1 MGTEFDT
8 LRATEHYY
16 KKPKHIKQQTNRIM
30 ILRYLKGA
38 VLALALASTA
48 VAFAA
53 EPAGYYSTCENKSGA
68 ALLSALCKKVGPHTN
83 VGYNGLLS
91 LYKTS
96 DVYPDGTIWDM
107 YSTKHW
113 KPGTTCGNYKKVGDC
128 YNREHSFPKSWFND
142 AQPMYSEAFHIYP
155 TDGKV
160 NGQRSNFPYGECA
173 KGTTLPSNGN
183 VKALGRLGDCT
194 FPGYSGTVFEPDDQ
208 YKGDFARS
216 YFYMAAAYND
226 QIAGWNSKMLA
237 GNSYPVFSSWAIN
250 LLLKWHREDPVSQ
263 KELDRQEVVYGAQH
277 NRNPFIDHP
286 ELAEYIWGNK
296 KGQNWSTS
304 ISADPAFL
312 LPTDGSTVDF
322 GVTAVGLARTKAVTV
337 KAEGLK
343 EAISVSVSGTGFAAG
358 TTSIAAD
365 ASMTTDGTTL
375 TLTYT
380 APAAGAATG
389 TLTLTSGTAKTTVK
403 LTANAMTGLPV
414 GAATDISDE
423 SFVAHWTYV
432 GDEAADGTYTLHLLD
447 AEGKAVASYP
457 RTVKAK
463 DEQYICGDLTPETA
477 YTYYVASKSL
487 TSDKINVTT
496 AAPIPSIEFM
506 HDGELSLVAEPG
518 TPSEAEELIVEVENI
533 NSDIT
538 IEVKA
543 PFELSTNKADWAQKI
558 VIKPEEDRIYIRVN
572 SAKAGTFASSIIAT
586 AKTDKGE
593 TYTTDEAEVSAKV
606 TEAIDFFEDFE
617 AATTKSG
624 YDDATVQGT
633 MCVWNL
639 HDAGVFAESKKAYK
653 GSNYMRLGKS
663 ASSSFATAED
673 IAGGVGEITFYAKAW
688 DGAEACTFKVDC
700 STDGG
705 NNWKTAA
712 TITLPKG
719 EGYKKYTVTANVS
732 GDVRVRF
739 AQTAGNR
746 AQFDNIAISHYRGG
760 IEGVESDYHAW
771 TAYSLNGQLIVSL
784 IEQAKVQI
792 YGIDG
797 ITYFNGT
804 LNAGDNALDL
814 AKGLYIVVVDDFSRR
829 VLVK

>member
-1 MGTEFDT
+1 
-8 LRATEHYY
+8 
-16 KKPKHIKQQTNRIM
+16 M

-83 VGYNGLLS
+83 VGYDGLLK

-96 DVYPDGTIWDM
+96 DAYPDGTIWDM

-113 KPGTTCGNYKKVGDC
+113 KFGTTCGNYSKVGDC
-128 YNREHSFPKSWFND
+128 YNREHSFPKSWFNK

-173 KGTTLPSNGN
+173 KGTTLPSNGS

-226 QIAGWNSKMLA
+226 KIAGWNSKMLA
-237 GNSYPVFSSWAIN
+237 GNSYPAFSSWAIN

-296 KGQNWSTS
+296 KGQNWSTN

-312 LPTDGSTVDF
+312 LPMDGSTVDF
-322 GVTAVGLARTKAVTV
+322 GATAVGLARTKAVTV

-343 EAISVSVSGTGFAAG
+343 EAINVSVSGTGFTAG

-365 ASMTTDGTTL
+365 ASMTTDGAIL
-375 TLTYT
+375 TLNYT
-380 APAAGAATG
+380 APAAGVAVG

-423 SFVAHWTYV
+423 SFTAHWTYV
-432 GDEAADGTYTLHLLD
+432 GDEAADGTYTLYLLD

-518 TPSEAEELIVEVENI
+518 IPSEAEELIVEVENI

-543 PFELSTNKADWAQKI
+543 PFELSSDKAEWSQKI

-586 AKTDKGE
+586 ATTDKGE

-617 AATTKSG
+617 AAKTKSG

-639 HDAGVFAESKKAYK
+639 HDAGVFDESKKAYA

-663 ASSSFATAED
+663 ASSSFETAED

-688 DGAEACTFKVDC
+688 DGDAACEFKVEC
-700 STDGG
+700 SGDGG

-719 EGYKKYTVTANVS
+719 EGYKQYTVTANVS

-771 TAYSLNGQLIVSL
+771 TAYSLNGQLVVSL
-784 IEQAKVQI
+784 SEQAEVQV

-804 LNAGDNALDL
+804 LNDGDNALDL

>member
-1 MGTEFDT
+1 
-8 LRATEHYY
+8 
-16 KKPKHIKQQTNRIM
+16 M

-68 ALLSALCKKVGPHTN
+68 ALLSALCKKVRDHT
-83 VGYNGLLS
+83 VVSYNGLWS

-96 DVYPDGTIWDM
+96 DVYSDGTIWDM

-113 KPGTTCGNYKKVGDC
+113 KPNTTCGNYTKVGDC

-142 AQPMYSEAFHIYP
+142 AKPMYSDAFHLYP

-160 NGQRSNFPYGECA
+160 NNQRSNYPYGECA
-173 KGTTLPSNGN
+173 NGTTLPSSGS
-183 VKALGRLGDCT
+183 VKALGRLGSCT

-226 QIAGWNSKMLA
+226 KIAGWNSKMLA
-237 GNSYPVFSSWAIN
+237 GNNYPAFSLWAIN

-296 KGQNWSTS
+296 KGQNWSTN

-312 LPTDGSTVDF
+312 LPTDGSTIDF
-322 GVTAVGLARTKAVTV
+322 GVTAVGLTRTKAVTV

-343 EAISVSVSGTGFAAG
+343 EAISVSVSGAGFAAG

-365 ASMTTDGTTL
+365 ASMTTDGAIL
-375 TLTYT
+375 TLNYT
-380 APAAGAATG
+380 APAAGVAVG

-423 SFVAHWTYV
+423 SFIAHWTYV
-432 GDEAADGTYTLHLLD
+432 GDEAADGTYTIYVLD
-447 AEGKAVASYP
+447 AEGNAVASYP

-463 DEQYICGDLTPETA
+463 DEQYICSDLSPETA
-477 YTYYVASKSL
+477 YTYYVKSKTL
-487 TSDKINVTT
+487 TSGKINVTT
-496 AAPIPSIEFM
+496 AAPIPSIDFM

-518 TPSEAEELIVEVENI
+518 IPSEAEELLVGVENI
-533 NSDIT
+533 TSDIT

-543 PFELSTNKADWAQKI
+543 PFELSSDKAEWSQKI

-572 SAKAGTFASSIIAT
+572 STKAGAFASSIIAT
-586 AKTDKGE
+586 ATTAKGE

-606 TEAIDFFEDFE
+606 TEAIDFVEDFE
-617 AATTKSG
+617 AEASG
-624 YDDATVQGT
+624 SYNKNTVKGT

-639 HDAGVFAESKKAYK
+639 HDAGVFAESKKAYE

-663 ASSSFATAED
+663 ASSSFETAED

-688 DGAEACTFKVDC
+688 DGDAACEFKVEC
-700 STDGG
+700 SGDGG
-705 NNWKTAA
+705 NNWKTVA

-719 EGYKKYTVTANVS
+719 EAYKKYTVTANVS

-739 AQTAGNR
+739 VQTAGAR
-746 AQFDNIAISHYRGG
+746 AHFDNIAISHYRGG
-760 IEGVESDYHAW
+760 IVGVESDYHAW
-771 TAYSLNGQLIVSL
+771 TAYSLNGQLVVSL
-784 IEQAKVQI
+784 SEQAEVQV

>member
-1 MGTEFDT
+1 
-8 LRATEHYY
+8 
-16 KKPKHIKQQTNRIM
+16 M

-48 VAFAA
+48 FARAA
-53 EPAGYYSTCENKSGA
+53 EPSGYYSTCENKSGA
-68 ALLSALCKKVGPHTN
+68 ALLSALCKKVGPHKD
-83 VGYNGLLS
+83 VGYNGLLT

-113 KPGTTCGNYKKVGDC
+113 KPGTTCGNYSKVGDC

-142 AQPMYSEAFHIYP
+142 AKPMYSEAFHIYP

-173 KGTTLPSNGN
+173 NGTTLSSSGS

-226 QIAGWNSKMLA
+226 KIAGWNSKMLA

-250 LLLKWHREDPVSQ
+250 LLLKWHRQDPVSQ
-263 KELDRQEVVYGAQH
+263 KELDRQEVVYGAQG

-286 ELAEYIWGNK
+286 ELAEYLWGNK

-312 LPTDGSTVDF
+312 LPVDGSTVDF
-322 GVTAVGLARTKAVTV
+322 GVTAVGLARTKTVTV

-343 EAISVSVSGTGFAAG
+343 EAISVSVSGTGFAAAA
-358 TTSIAAD
+358 TSIAAD
-365 ASMTTDGTTL
+365 AAMTTDGTSL

-380 APAAGAATG
+380 APAAGTASG
-389 TLTLTSGTAKTTVK
+389 TLVLTSGSAKTSVK

-423 SFVAHWTYV
+423 SFTAHWTYV
-432 GDEAADGTYTLHLLD
+432 GDEAADGTYTLYLLD

-457 RTVKAK
+457 RTVKATA
-463 DEQYICGDLTPETA
+463 EQYVCGDLSPETA
-477 YTYYVASKSL
+477 YTYYL
-487 TSDKINVTT
+487 TSKTLTSNKINVTT
-496 AAPIPSIEFM
+496 AAPIPSIEFL

-518 TPSEAEELIVEVENI
+518 TPSEAEELLVAIENI

-543 PFELSTNKADWAQKI
+543 PFELSTDKAEWSQKI

-572 SAKAGTFASSIIAT
+572 SATAGTFTSSIIAT

-593 TYTTDEAEVSAKV
+593 TYTTDEASVSAKV
-606 TEAIDFFEDFE
+606 AEAIDFFEDFE
-617 AATTKSG
+617 AAVNGNYSA
-624 YDDATVQGT
+624 ATVQGT

-639 HDAGVFAESKKAYK
+639 NNAGVFDESKKAYA
-653 GSNYMRLGKS
+653 GSNYMRLGKTS
-663 ASSSFATAED
+663 SSSFETAED

-688 DGAEACTFKVDC
+688 DGDAACDFKVEC
-700 STDGG
+700 SNDGG
-705 NNWKTAA
+705 NNWKTVA

-719 EGYKKYTVTANVS
+719 EAYKKYTVTANVS

-739 AQTAGNR
+739 AQTAGGR
-746 AQFDNIAISHYRGG
+746 AHFDNIAMSHYRGG

-771 TAYSLNGQLIVSL
+771 TAYSLNGRLIVSL
-784 IEQAKVQI
+784 TEQADVQV
-792 YGIDG
+792 YGVDG

-804 LNAGDNALDL
+804 LNVGDNALDL

>member
-1 MGTEFDT
+1 
-8 LRATEHYY
+8 
-16 KKPKHIKQQTNRIM
+16 M

-96 DVYPDGTIWDM
+96 DVYSDGTIWDM

-113 KPGTTCGNYKKVGDC
+113 KPGITCGNYKKVGDC

-173 KGTTLPSNGN
+173 NGTTLPSNGS
-183 VKALGRLGDCT
+183 VKALGRLGSCT

-226 QIAGWNSKMLA
+226 KIAGWNSKMLA
-237 GNSYPVFSSWAIN
+237 GNSYPAFSSWAIN

-296 KGQNWSTS
+296 KGQNWSTN

-343 EAISVSVSGTGFAAG
+343 EAISVSVSGAGFAAG

-365 ASMTTDGTTL
+365 ASMTTDGAIL
-375 TLTYT
+375 TLNYT
-380 APAAGAATG
+380 APAAGVAVG

-423 SFVAHWTYV
+423 SFTAHWTYV
-432 GDEAADGTYTLHLLD
+432 GDEAADGTYTIYVLD
-447 AEGKAVASYP
+447 AEGNAVASYP

-463 DEQYICGDLTPETA
+463 DEQYICSDLSPETA
-477 YTYYVASKSL
+477 YTYYVKSKTL
-487 TSDKINVTT
+487 TSGKINVTT
-496 AAPIPSIEFM
+496 AAPIPSIDFM

-518 TPSEAEELIVEVENI
+518 IPSEAEELLVGVENI
-533 NSDIT
+533 TSDIT

-543 PFELSTNKADWAQKI
+543 PFELSSDKAEWSQKI

-586 AKTDKGE
+586 ATTAKGE

-606 TEAIDFFEDFE
+606 SEAIDFVEDFE
-617 AATTKSG
+617 AEASG
-624 YDDATVQGT
+624 SYSKNTVKGT

-639 HDAGVFAESKKAYK
+639 HDAGVFAESKKAYE

-663 ASSSFATAED
+663 ASSSFETAED

-688 DGAEACTFKVDC
+688 DGDAACEFKVEC
-700 STDGG
+700 SGDGG
-705 NNWKTAA
+705 NNWKTVA
-712 TITLPKG
+712 TVTLPKG
-719 EGYKKYTVTANVS
+719 EAYKKYTVTANVS

-739 AQTAGNR
+739 VQTAGAR
-746 AQFDNIAISHYRGG
+746 AHFDNIAISHYRGG
-760 IEGVESDYHAW
+760 IAGVESDYHAW
-771 TAYSLNGQLIVSL
+771 TAYSLNGQLVVSL
-784 IEQAKVQI
+784 SEQAEVQV

>member
-1 MGTEFDT
+1 
-8 LRATEHYY
+8 
-16 KKPKHIKQQTNRIM
+16 M

-113 KPGTTCGNYKKVGDC
+113 KPGVTCGNYKKVGDC

-160 NGQRSNFPYGECA
+160 NGQRSNNPYGECA
-173 KGTTLPSNGN
+173 NGTTLPSNGS
-183 VKALGRLGDCT
+183 VKALGRLGNCT

-226 QIAGWNSKMLA
+226 KIAGWKSPMLS
-237 GNSYPVFSSWAIN
+237 GNSYPAFSSWAIN

-296 KGQNWSTS
+296 KGQNWSAN

-312 LPTDGSTVDF
+312 LPSDGSTVDF
-322 GVTAVGLARTKAVTV
+322 GATAVGMARIKTVTV

-343 EAISVSVSGTGFAAG
+343 SAINVSVSGTGFAAA

-365 ASMTTDGTTL
+365 AAMTTDGTTL

-380 APAAGAATG
+380 APVAGAATG

-423 SFVAHWTYV
+423 SFTAHWTYV
-432 GDEAADGTYTLHLLD
+432 GDEAADGTYTIYVLD
-447 AEGKAVASYP
+447 AEGNAVASYP

-496 AAPIPSIEFM
+496 AAPIPSIDFM

-518 TPSEAEELIVEVENI
+518 TPSEAEELLVEVENI
-533 NSDIT
+533 TSDIT

-543 PFELSTNKADWAQKI
+543 PFELSTDKAEWSQKI
-558 VIKPEEDRIYIRVN
+558 VIKPEEDRVYIRVN
-572 SAKAGTFASSIIAT
+572 SAKVGTFASSIVAT

-617 AATTKSG
+617 AAKTKSG

-639 HDAGVFAESKKAYK
+639 HDAGVFDESKKAYA

-663 ASSSFATAED
+663 ASSSFETAED

-688 DGAEACTFKVDC
+688 DGDAACEFKVEC
-700 STDGG
+700 SGDGA
-705 NNWKTAA
+705 NNWKTVAN
-712 TITLPKG
+712 ITLPKG
-719 EGYKKYTVTANVS
+719 EAYKKYTVTANVS

-739 AQTAGNR
+739 VQTAGAR
-746 AQFDNIAISHYRGG
+746 AHFDNIAISHYRGG
-760 IEGVESDYHAW
+760 IAGVESDYHAW
-771 TAYSLNGQLIVSL
+771 TAYSLNGQLVVSL
-784 IEQAKVQI
+784 SEQAEVQV

>member
-1 MGTEFDT
+1 
-8 LRATEHYY
+8 
-16 KKPKHIKQQTNRIM
+16 M

-38 VLALALASTA
+38 VLTLALVSTA
-48 VAFAA
+48 AAFAA

-83 VGYNGLLS
+83 VGYNGLLK

-96 DVYPDGTIWDM
+96 DAYPDGTIWDM

-113 KPGTTCGNYKKVGDC
+113 KFGTTCGNYSKVGDC

-160 NGQRSNFPYGECA
+160 NGQRSNFPYGECSG
-173 KGTTLPSNGN
+173 GTTLASNGS
-183 VKALGRLGDCT
+183 VKALGRLGACT

-263 KELDRQEVVYGAQH
+263 KELDRQEVVYGAQN

-296 KGQNWSTS
+296 KGQNWSTN

-312 LPTDGSTVDF
+312 LPMDGSTVDF
-322 GVTAVGLARTKAVTV
+322 GATAVGMARTKTVTV

-343 EAISVSVSGTGFAAG
+343 SAINVSVSGTGFAAA

-365 ASMTTDGTTL
+365 AAMTTDGTTL

-380 APAAGAATG
+380 APVAGAATG

-432 GDEAADGTYTLHLLD
+432 GDEAADGTYTLYLLD

-477 YTYYVASKSL
+477 YTYYVASKTL
-487 TSDKINVTT
+487 TSNKINVTT

-572 SAKAGTFASSIIAT
+572 SSKAGTFASSIVAT

-617 AATTKSG
+617 AAANGNYSA
-624 YDDATVQGT
+624 ATVQGT

-639 HDAGVFAESKKAYK
+639 KNAGVFEEAKRAYAGSK
-653 GSNYMRLGKS
+653 YMRFGKDS
-663 ASSSFATAED
+663 SSSFETGED

-688 DGAEACTFKVDC
+688 DGDAACEFKVEC

-732 GDVRVRF
+732 GEVRVRF
-739 AQTAGNR
+739 AQTAGSR
-746 AQFDNIAISHYRGG
+746 AHFDNIAMTHYRGG

-784 IEQAKVQI
+784 TEQADVQV

-804 LNAGDNALDL
+804 LNAGDNTLDL

>member
-1 MGTEFDT
+1 
-8 LRATEHYY
+8 
-16 KKPKHIKQQTNRIM
+16 M

-68 ALLSALCKKVGPHTN
+68 ALLSALCKKVGDHT
-83 VGYNGLLS
+83 VVSYNGLLT

-113 KPGTTCGNYKKVGDC
+113 KPGVTCGNYSKVGDC

-142 AQPMYSEAFHIYP
+142 AKPMYSDAFHLYP

-160 NGQRSNFPYGECA
+160 NGQRSNNPYGECA
-173 KGTTLPSNGN
+173 NGTTLPSNGS
-183 VKALGRLGDCT
+183 VKALGRLGNCT

-226 QIAGWNSKMLA
+226 KIAGWNSKMLA
-237 GNSYPVFSSWAIN
+237 GNSYPAFSSWAIN

-296 KGQNWSTS
+296 KGQNWSAN

-312 LPTDGSTVDF
+312 LPSDGSTIDF

-343 EAISVSVSGTGFAAG
+343 EDISVSVSGAGFTAG

-365 ASMTTDGTTL
+365 ASMTTDGAIL
-375 TLTYT
+375 TLNYT
-380 APAAGAATG
+380 APAAGVAVG

-423 SFVAHWTYV
+423 SFTAHWTYV
-432 GDEAADGTYTLHLLD
+432 GDEAADGTYTIYVLD
-447 AEGKAVASYP
+447 AEGNAVTSYP

-463 DEQYICGDLTPETA
+463 DEQYICGDLSPETA
-477 YTYYVASKSL
+477 YTYYVKSKTL
-487 TSDKINVTT
+487 TSGKINVTT
-496 AAPIPSIEFM
+496 APPIPSIDFM
-506 HDGELSLVAEPG
+506 YDGELSLVAEPG
-518 TPSEAEELIVEVENI
+518 IPSEAEELLVGVENI
-533 NSDIT
+533 TSDIT

-543 PFELSTNKADWAQKI
+543 PFELSSDKAEWSQKI

-586 AKTDKGE
+586 ATTAKGE

-617 AATTKSG
+617 AEASG
-624 YDDATVQGT
+624 SYSKNTVKGT

-639 HDAGVFAESKKAYK
+639 HDAGVFAESKKAYE

-663 ASSSFATAED
+663 ASSSFETAED

-688 DGAEACTFKVDC
+688 DGDAACEFKVEC
-700 STDGG
+700 SGDGG
-705 NNWKTAA
+705 NNWKTV
-712 TITLPKG
+712 TTVTLPKG
-719 EGYKKYTVTANVS
+719 EAYKKYTVTANVS

-739 AQTAGNR
+739 VQTAGAR
-746 AQFDNIAISHYRGG
+746 AHFDNIAISHYRGG
-760 IEGVESDYHAW
+760 IAGVESDYHAW
-771 TAYSLNGQLIVSL
+771 TAYSLNGQLVVSL
-784 IEQAKVQI
+784 SEQAEVQV

-804 LNAGDNALDL
+804 LNDGDNALDL

>member
-1 MGTEFDT
+1 
-8 LRATEHYY
+8 
-16 KKPKHIKQQTNRIM
+16 M

-96 DVYPDGTIWDM
+96 DVYSDGTIWDM

-113 KPGTTCGNYKKVGDC
+113 KPGITCGNYKKVGDC

-173 KGTTLPSNGN
+173 NGTTLPSNGS
-183 VKALGRLGDCT
+183 VKALGRLGSCT

-226 QIAGWNSKMLA
+226 KIAGWNSKMLA
-237 GNSYPVFSSWAIN
+237 GNSYPAFSSWAIN

-296 KGQNWSTS
+296 KGQNWSAN

-343 EAISVSVSGTGFAAG
+343 EAISVSVSGAGFAAG

-365 ASMTTDGTTL
+365 ASMTTDGAIL
-375 TLTYT
+375 TLNYT
-380 APAAGAATG
+380 APAAGVAVG

-423 SFVAHWTYV
+423 SFTAHWTYV
-432 GDEAADGTYTLHLLD
+432 GDEAADGTYTIYVLD
-447 AEGKAVASYP
+447 AEGNAVASYP

-463 DEQYICGDLTPETA
+463 DEQYICGDLSPETA
-477 YTYYVASKSL
+477 YTYYVKSKTL
-487 TSDKINVTT
+487 TSGKINVTT
-496 AAPIPSIEFM
+496 AAPIPSIDFM

-518 TPSEAEELIVEVENI
+518 IPSEAEELLVGVENI
-533 NSDIT
+533 TSDIT

-543 PFELSTNKADWAQKI
+543 PFELSSDKAEWLQKI

-586 AKTDKGE
+586 ATTAKGE

-606 TEAIDFFEDFE
+606 TEAIDFVEDFE
-617 AATTKSG
+617 AEASG
-624 YDDATVQGT
+624 SYSKNTVKGT

-639 HDAGVFAESKKAYK
+639 HDAGVFAESKKAYE

-663 ASSSFATAED
+663 ASSSFETAED

-688 DGAEACTFKVDC
+688 DGDAACEFKVEC
-700 STDGG
+700 SGDGG
-705 NNWKTAA
+705 NNWKTVA
-712 TITLPKG
+712 TVTLPKG
-719 EGYKKYTVTANVS
+719 EAYKKYTVTANVS

-739 AQTAGNR
+739 VQTAGAR
-746 AQFDNIAISHYRGG
+746 AHFDNIAISHYRGG
-760 IEGVESDYHAW
+760 IAGVESDYHAW
-771 TAYSLNGQLIVSL
+771 TAYSLNGQLVVSL
-784 IEQAKVQI
+784 SEQAEVQV

-804 LNAGDNALDL
+804 LNDGDNALDL

>member
-1 MGTEFDT
+1 
-8 LRATEHYY
+8 
-16 KKPKHIKQQTNRIM
+16 M

-68 ALLSALCKKVGPHTN
+68 ALLSALCKKVGDHT
-83 VGYNGLLS
+83 VVSYNGLLT

-113 KPGTTCGNYKKVGDC
+113 KPGVTCGNYSKVGDC

-142 AQPMYSEAFHIYP
+142 AKPMYSDAFHLYP

-160 NGQRSNFPYGECA
+160 NGQRSNNPYGECA
-173 KGTTLPSNGN
+173 NGTTLPSNGS
-183 VKALGRLGDCT
+183 VKALGRLGNCT

-226 QIAGWNSKMLA
+226 KIAGWNSKMLA
-237 GNSYPVFSSWAIN
+237 GNSYPAFSSWAIN

-296 KGQNWSTS
+296 KGQNWSAN

-312 LPTDGSTVDF
+312 LPSDGSTIDF
-322 GVTAVGLARTKAVTV
+322 GVTAVGLACTKAVTV

-343 EAISVSVSGTGFAAG
+343 EDISVSVSGAGFTAG

-365 ASMTTDGTTL
+365 ASMTTDGAIL
-375 TLTYT
+375 TLNYT
-380 APAAGAATG
+380 APAAGVAVG

-423 SFVAHWTYV
+423 SFTAHWTYV
-432 GDEAADGTYTLHLLD
+432 GDEAADGTYTIYVLD
-447 AEGKAVASYP
+447 AEGNAVTSYP

-463 DEQYICGDLTPETA
+463 DEQYICGDLSPETA
-477 YTYYVASKSL
+477 YTYYVKSKTL
-487 TSDKINVTT
+487 TSGKINVTT
-496 AAPIPSIEFM
+496 APPIPSIDFM
-506 HDGELSLVAEPG
+506 YDGELSLVAEPG
-518 TPSEAEELIVEVENI
+518 IPSEAEELLVGVENI
-533 NSDIT
+533 TSDIT

-543 PFELSTNKADWAQKI
+543 PFELSSDKAEWSQKI

-586 AKTDKGE
+586 ATTAKGE

-617 AATTKSG
+617 AEASG
-624 YDDATVQGT
+624 SYSKNTVKGT

-639 HDAGVFAESKKAYK
+639 HDAGVFAESKKAYE

-663 ASSSFATAED
+663 ASSSFETAED

-688 DGAEACTFKVDC
+688 DGDAACEFKVEC
-700 STDGG
+700 SGDGG
-705 NNWKTAA
+705 NNWKTVA
-712 TITLPKG
+712 TVTLPKG
-719 EGYKKYTVTANVS
+719 EAYKKYTVTANVS

-739 AQTAGNR
+739 VQTAGAR
-746 AQFDNIAISHYRGG
+746 AHFDNIAISHYRGG
-760 IEGVESDYHAW
+760 IAGVESDYHAW
-771 TAYSLNGQLIVSL
+771 TAYSLNGQLVVSL
-784 IEQAKVQI
+784 SEQAEVQV

-804 LNAGDNALDL
+804 LNDGDNALDL

>member
-1 MGTEFDT
+1 
-8 LRATEHYY
+8 
-16 KKPKHIKQQTNRIM
+16 M

-113 KPGTTCGNYKKVGDC
+113 KPGITCGNYKKVGDC

-173 KGTTLPSNGN
+173 NGTTLPSNGS
-183 VKALGRLGDCT
+183 VKALGRLGSCT
-194 FPGYSGTVFEPDDQ
+194 FPGYSGTVFEPDNQ

-226 QIAGWNSKMLA
+226 KIAGWNSKMLA
-237 GNSYPVFSSWAIN
+237 GNSYPAFSSWAIN

-296 KGQNWSTS
+296 KGQNWSTN

-343 EAISVSVSGTGFAAG
+343 EAISVSVSGAGFAAG

-365 ASMTTDGTTL
+365 ASMTTDGAIL
-375 TLTYT
+375 TLNYT
-380 APAAGAATG
+380 APAAGVAVG

-423 SFVAHWTYV
+423 SFTAHWTYV
-432 GDEAADGTYTLHLLD
+432 GDEAADGTYTIYVLD
-447 AEGKAVASYP
+447 AEGNAVASYP

-463 DEQYICGDLTPETA
+463 DEQYICSDLSPETA
-477 YTYYVASKSL
+477 YTYYVKSKTL
-487 TSDKINVTT
+487 TSGKINVTT
-496 AAPIPSIEFM
+496 AAPIPSIDFM

-518 TPSEAEELIVEVENI
+518 IPSEAEELLVGVENI
-533 NSDIT
+533 TSDIT

-543 PFELSTNKADWAQKI
+543 PFELSSDKAEWSQKI

-586 AKTDKGE
+586 ATTAKGE

-606 TEAIDFFEDFE
+606 TEAIDFVEDFE
-617 AATTKSG
+617 AEASG
-624 YDDATVQGT
+624 SYNKNTVKGT

-639 HDAGVFAESKKAYK
+639 HDAGVFAESKKAYE

-663 ASSSFATAED
+663 ASSSFETAED

-688 DGAEACTFKVDC
+688 DGDAACEFKVEC
-700 STDGG
+700 SGDGA
-705 NNWKTAA
+705 NNWKTVAN
-712 TITLPKG
+712 ITLPKG
-719 EGYKKYTVTANVS
+719 EAYKKYTVTANVS

-739 AQTAGNR
+739 VQTAGVR
-746 AQFDNIAISHYRGG
+746 AHFDNIAISHYRGG
-760 IEGVESDYHAW
+760 IAGVESDYHAW
-771 TAYSLNGQLIVSL
+771 TAYSLNGQLVVSL
-784 IEQAKVQI
+784 SEQAEVQV

>member
-1 MGTEFDT
+1 
-8 LRATEHYY
+8 
-16 KKPKHIKQQTNRIM
+16 M

-113 KPGTTCGNYKKVGDC
+113 KPGVTCGNYKKVGDC

-173 KGTTLPSNGN
+173 NGTTLPSNGS
-183 VKALGRLGDCT
+183 VKALGRLGSCT
-194 FPGYSGTVFEPDDQ
+194 FSGYSGTVFEPDDQ

-226 QIAGWNSKMLA
+226 KIAGWNSKMLA
-237 GNSYPVFSSWAIN
+237 GNNYPAFSSWAIN

-296 KGQNWSTS
+296 KGQNWSTN

-343 EAISVSVSGTGFAAG
+343 EAISVSVSGAGFAAG

-365 ASMTTDGTTL
+365 ASMTTDGAIL
-375 TLTYT
+375 TLNYT
-380 APAAGAATG
+380 APAAGVAVG

-423 SFVAHWTYV
+423 SFTAHWTYV
-432 GDEAADGTYTLHLLD
+432 GDEAADGTYTIYVLD
-447 AEGKAVASYP
+447 AEGNAVASYP

-463 DEQYICGDLTPETA
+463 DEQYICSDLSPETA
-477 YTYYVASKSL
+477 YTYYVKSKTL
-487 TSDKINVTT
+487 TSGKINVTT
-496 AAPIPSIEFM
+496 AAPIPSIDFM

-518 TPSEAEELIVEVENI
+518 IPSEAEELLVGVENI
-533 NSDIT
+533 TSDIT

-543 PFELSTNKADWAQKI
+543 PFELSSDKAEWSQKI

-586 AKTDKGE
+586 ATTDKGE

-606 TEAIDFFEDFE
+606 TEAIDFVEDFE
-617 AATTKSG
+617 AEASG
-624 YDDATVQGT
+624 SYNKNTVKGT

-639 HDAGVFAESKKAYK
+639 HDAGVFAESKKAYE

-663 ASSSFATAED
+663 ASSSFETAED

-688 DGAEACTFKVDC
+688 DGDAACEFKVEC
-700 STDGG
+700 SGDGG
-705 NNWKTAA
+705 NNWKTVA

-719 EGYKKYTVTANVS
+719 EAYKKYTVTANVS

-739 AQTAGNR
+739 VQTVGAR
-746 AQFDNIAISHYRGG
+746 AHFDNIAISHYRGG
-760 IEGVESDYHAW
+760 IAGVESDYHAW
-771 TAYSLNGQLIVSL
+771 TAYSLNGQLVVSL
-784 IEQAKVQI
+784 SEQAEVQV

-804 LNAGDNALDL
+804 LNDGDNALDL

>member
-1 MGTEFDT
+1 
-8 LRATEHYY
+8 
-16 KKPKHIKQQTNRIM
+16 M

-113 KPGTTCGNYKKVGDC
+113 KPGVTCGNYKKVGDC

-173 KGTTLPSNGN
+173 KGTTLPSNGS

-226 QIAGWNSKMLA
+226 KIAGWNSKMLA
-237 GNSYPVFSSWAIN
+237 GNSYPAFSSWAIN

-296 KGQNWSTS
+296 KGQNWSAN

-312 LPTDGSTVDF
+312 LPMDGSTVDF
-322 GVTAVGLARTKAVTV
+322 GATAVGMARTKTVTV

-343 EAISVSVSGTGFAAG
+343 SAINVSVSGTGFAAA

-365 ASMTTDGTTL
+365 AAMTTDGTTL

-432 GDEAADGTYTLHLLD
+432 GDEAADDTYTLHLLD

-518 TPSEAEELIVEVENI
+518 TPSEAEELLVEVENI
-533 NSDIT
+533 TSDIT

-543 PFELSTNKADWAQKI
+543 PFELSSDKAEWSQKI

-586 AKTDKGE
+586 ATTAKGE

-617 AATTKSG
+617 AAKTKSG

-639 HDAGVFAESKKAYK
+639 HDAGVFDESKKAYA

-663 ASSSFATAED
+663 ASSSFETAED

-688 DGAEACTFKVDC
+688 DGDAACEFKVEC
-700 STDGG
+700 SGDGG
-705 NNWKTAA
+705 NNWKTVA
-712 TITLPKG
+712 TVTLPKG
-719 EGYKKYTVTANVS
+719 EAYKKYAVTANVS

-746 AQFDNIAISHYRGG
+746 AHFDNIAISHYRGG

-784 IEQAKVQI
+784 TEQAKVQI

-814 AKGLYIVVVDDFSRR
+814 TKGLYIVVVDDFSRR

>member
-1 MGTEFDT
+1 
-8 LRATEHYY
+8 
-16 KKPKHIKQQTNRIM
+16 M

-113 KPGTTCGNYKKVGDC
+113 KPGITCGNYKKVGDC

-142 AQPMYSEAFHIYP
+142 AQPMFSEAFHIYP

-173 KGTTLPSNGN
+173 NGTTLPSNGS
-183 VKALGRLGDCT
+183 VKALGRLGSCT

-226 QIAGWNSKMLA
+226 KIAGWNSKMLA
-237 GNSYPVFSSWAIN
+237 GNNYPAFSSWAIN

-296 KGQNWSTS
+296 KGQNWSTN

-343 EAISVSVSGTGFAAG
+343 EAISVSVSGAGFAAG

-365 ASMTTDGTTL
+365 ASMTTDGAIL
-375 TLTYT
+375 TLNYT
-380 APAAGAATG
+380 APAAGVAVG

-423 SFVAHWTYV
+423 SFIAHWTYV
-432 GDEAADGTYTLHLLD
+432 GDEAADGTYTIYVLD
-447 AEGKAVASYP
+447 AEGNAVASYP

-463 DEQYICGDLTPETA
+463 DEQYICSDLSPETA
-477 YTYYVASKSL
+477 YTYYVKSKTL
-487 TSDKINVTT
+487 TSGKINVTT
-496 AAPIPSIEFM
+496 AAPIPSIDFM

-518 TPSEAEELIVEVENI
+518 IPSEAEELLVGVENI
-533 NSDIT
+533 TSDIT

-543 PFELSTNKADWAQKI
+543 PFELSSDKAEWSQKI

-572 SAKAGTFASSIIAT
+572 STKAGAFASSIIAT
-586 AKTDKGE
+586 ATTAKGE

-606 TEAIDFFEDFE
+606 TEAIDFVEDFE
-617 AATTKSG
+617 AEASG
-624 YDDATVQGT
+624 SYNKNTVKGT

-639 HDAGVFAESKKAYK
+639 HDAGVFAESKKAYE

-663 ASSSFATAED
+663 ASSSFETAED

-688 DGAEACTFKVDC
+688 DGDAACEFKVEC
-700 STDGG
+700 SGDGG
-705 NNWKTAA
+705 NNWKTVA

-719 EGYKKYTVTANVS
+719 EAYKKYTVTANVS

-739 AQTAGNR
+739 VQTAGAR
-746 AQFDNIAISHYRGG
+746 AHFDNIAISHYRGG
-760 IEGVESDYHAW
+760 IAGVESDYHAW
-771 TAYSLNGQLIVSL
+771 TAYSLNGQLVVSL
-784 IEQAKVQI
+784 GEQAEVQV

>member
-1 MGTEFDT
+1 
-8 LRATEHYY
+8 
-16 KKPKHIKQQTNRIM
+16 M

-53 EPAGYYSTCENKSGA
+53 EPTGYYSTCENKSGA
-68 ALLSALCKKVGPHTN
+68 ALLSALCKKVGSHTAL
-83 VGYNGLLS
+83 GYKTELLN

-113 KPGTTCGNYKKVGDC
+113 KPGTTCGNYSKVGDC

-142 AQPMYSEAFHIYP
+142 AMPMYSEAFHIYP

-173 KGTTLPSNGN
+173 NGTTLPSNGS
-183 VKALGRLGDCT
+183 VKALGRLGSCT

-226 QIAGWNSKMLA
+226 KIAGWNSKMLA
-237 GNSYPVFSSWAIN
+237 GNSYPAFSSWAIN

-296 KGQNWSTS
+296 KGQNWTTN

-322 GVTAVGLARTKAVTV
+322 GFTAVGLARTKAVTV

-343 EAISVSVSGTGFAAG
+343 EAISVSVSGAGFAAG

-365 ASMTTDGTTL
+365 ASMTTDGAIL
-375 TLTYT
+375 TLNYT
-380 APAAGAATG
+380 APAAGVAVG

-423 SFVAHWTYV
+423 SFTAHWTYV
-432 GDEAADGTYTLHLLD
+432 GDEAADGTYTIYVLD
-447 AEGKAVASYP
+447 AEGNAVASYP

-463 DEQYICGDLTPETA
+463 DEQYICSDLSPETA
-477 YTYYVASKSL
+477 YTYYVKSKTL
-487 TSDKINVTT
+487 TSGKINVTT
-496 AAPIPSIEFM
+496 AAPIPSIDFM

-518 TPSEAEELIVEVENI
+518 IPSEAEELLVGVENI
-533 NSDIT
+533 TSDIT

-543 PFELSTNKADWAQKI
+543 PFELSSDKAEWSQKI

-586 AKTDKGE
+586 ATTAKGE

-606 TEAIDFFEDFE
+606 TEAIDFVEDFE
-617 AATTKSG
+617 AEASG
-624 YDDATVQGT
+624 SYNKNTVKGT

-639 HDAGVFAESKKAYK
+639 HDAGVFAESKKAYE

-663 ASSSFATAED
+663 ASSSFETAED

-688 DGAEACTFKVDC
+688 DGDAACEFKVEC
-700 STDGG
+700 SGDGG
-705 NNWKTAA
+705 NNWKTVA

-719 EGYKKYTVTANVS
+719 EAYKKYTVTANVS

-739 AQTAGNR
+739 VQTAGAR
-746 AQFDNIAISHYRGG
+746 AHFDNIAISHYRGG
-760 IEGVESDYHAW
+760 IAGVESDYHAW
-771 TAYSLNGQLIVSL
+771 TAYSLNGQLVVSL
-784 IEQAKVQI
+784 GEQAEVQV

>member
-1 MGTEFDT
+1 
-8 LRATEHYY
+8 
-16 KKPKHIKQQTNRIM
+16 M

-68 ALLSALCKKVGPHTN
+68 ALLSALCKKVGDHT
-83 VGYNGLLS
+83 VVSYNGLLT

-113 KPGTTCGNYKKVGDC
+113 KPGVTCGNYSKVGDC

-142 AQPMYSEAFHIYP
+142 AKPMYSDAFHLYP

-160 NGQRSNFPYGECA
+160 NGQRSNNPYGECA
-173 KGTTLPSNGN
+173 NGTTLPSNGS

-226 QIAGWNSKMLA
+226 KIAGWNSKMLA
-237 GNSYPVFSSWAIN
+237 GNSYPAFSSWAIN

-296 KGQNWSTS
+296 KGQNWSAN

-312 LPTDGSTVDF
+312 LPSDGSTVDF

-343 EAISVSVSGTGFAAG
+343 EDISVSVSGAGFTAG

-365 ASMTTDGTTL
+365 ASMTTDGAIL
-375 TLTYT
+375 TLNYT
-380 APAAGAATG
+380 APAAGVAVG

-423 SFVAHWTYV
+423 SFIAHWTYV
-432 GDEAADGTYTLHLLD
+432 GDEAADGTYTIYVLD
-447 AEGKAVASYP
+447 AEGNAVASYP

-463 DEQYICGDLTPETA
+463 DEQYICSDLSPETA
-477 YTYYVASKSL
+477 YTYYVKSKTL
-487 TSDKINVTT
+487 TSGKINVTT
-496 AAPIPSIEFM
+496 AAPIPSIDFM

-518 TPSEAEELIVEVENI
+518 IPSEAEELLVGVENI
-533 NSDIT
+533 TSDIT

-543 PFELSTNKADWAQKI
+543 PFELSSDKAEWSQKI
-558 VIKPEEDRIYIRVN
+558 VTKPEEDRIYIRVN

-586 AKTDKGE
+586 ATTAKGE

-606 TEAIDFFEDFE
+606 TEAIDFVEDFE
-617 AATTKSG
+617 AEASG
-624 YDDATVQGT
+624 SYSKNTVKGT

-639 HDAGVFAESKKAYK
+639 HDAGVFAESKKAYE

-663 ASSSFATAED
+663 ASSSFETAED

-688 DGAEACTFKVDC
+688 DGDAACEFKVEC
-700 STDGG
+700 SGDGG
-705 NNWKTAA
+705 NNWKTVA
-712 TITLPKG
+712 TVTLPKG
-719 EGYKKYTVTANVS
+719 EAYKKYTVTANVS

-739 AQTAGNR
+739 VQTAGAR
-746 AQFDNIAISHYRGG
+746 AHFDNIAISHYRGG
-760 IEGVESDYHAW
+760 IAGVESDYHAW
-771 TAYSLNGQLIVSL
+771 TAYSLNGQLVVSL
-784 IEQAKVQI
+784 SEQAEVQV

-804 LNAGDNALDL
+804 LNDGDNALDL

>member
-1 MGTEFDT
+1 
-8 LRATEHYY
+8 
-16 KKPKHIKQQTNRIM
+16 M

-113 KPGTTCGNYKKVGDC
+113 KPGITCGNYKKVGDC

-142 AQPMYSEAFHIYP
+142 AQPMFSEAFHIYP

-173 KGTTLPSNGN
+173 NGTTLPSNGS
-183 VKALGRLGDCT
+183 VKALGRLGSCT

-226 QIAGWNSKMLA
+226 KIAGWNSKMLA
-237 GNSYPVFSSWAIN
+237 GNNYPAFSSWAIN

-296 KGQNWSTS
+296 KGQNWSTN

-343 EAISVSVSGTGFAAG
+343 EAISVSVSGAGFAAG

-365 ASMTTDGTTL
+365 ASMTTDGAIL
-375 TLTYT
+375 TLNYT
-380 APAAGAATG
+380 APAAGVAVG

-423 SFVAHWTYV
+423 SFIAHWTYV
-432 GDEAADGTYTLHLLD
+432 GDEAADGTYTIYVLD
-447 AEGKAVASYP
+447 AEGNAVASYP

-463 DEQYICGDLTPETA
+463 DEQYICSDLSPETA
-477 YTYYVASKSL
+477 YTYYVKSKTL
-487 TSDKINVTT
+487 TSGKINVTT
-496 AAPIPSIEFM
+496 AAPIPSIDFM

-518 TPSEAEELIVEVENI
+518 IPSEAEELLVGVENI
-533 NSDIT
+533 TSDIT

-543 PFELSTNKADWAQKI
+543 PFELSSDKAEWSQKI

-586 AKTDKGE
+586 ATTAKGE

-606 TEAIDFFEDFE
+606 TEAIDFVEDFE
-617 AATTKSG
+617 AEASG
-624 YDDATVQGT
+624 SYNKNTVKGT

-639 HDAGVFAESKKAYK
+639 HDAGVFAESKKAYE

-663 ASSSFATAED
+663 ASSSFETAED

-688 DGAEACTFKVDC
+688 DGDAACEFKVEC
-700 STDGG
+700 SGDGG
-705 NNWKTAA
+705 NNWKTVA

-719 EGYKKYTVTANVS
+719 EAYKKYTVTANVS

-739 AQTAGNR
+739 VQTAGAR
-746 AQFDNIAISHYRGG
+746 AHFDNIAISHYRGG
-760 IEGVESDYHAW
+760 IVGVESDYHAW
-771 TAYSLNGQLIVSL
+771 TAYSLNGQLVVSL
-784 IEQAKVQI
+784 SEQAEVQV

>member
-1 MGTEFDT
+1 
-8 LRATEHYY
+8 
-16 KKPKHIKQQTNRIM
+16 M

-68 ALLSALCKKVGPHTN
+68 ALLSALCKKVGDHT
-83 VGYNGLLS
+83 VVSYNGLLT

-113 KPGTTCGNYKKVGDC
+113 KPGVTCGNYSKVGDC

-142 AQPMYSEAFHIYP
+142 AKPMYSDAFHLYP

-160 NGQRSNFPYGECA
+160 NGQRSNNPYGECA
-173 KGTTLPSNGN
+173 NGTTLPSNGS
-183 VKALGRLGDCT
+183 VKALGRLGNCT

-226 QIAGWNSKMLA
+226 KIAGWNSKMLA
-237 GNSYPVFSSWAIN
+237 GNSYPAFSSWAIN

-296 KGQNWSTS
+296 KGQNWSAN

-343 EAISVSVSGTGFAAG
+343 EAISVSVSGAGFAAG

-365 ASMTTDGTTL
+365 ASMTTDGAIL
-375 TLTYT
+375 TLNYT
-380 APAAGAATG
+380 APAAGVAVG

-423 SFVAHWTYV
+423 SFIAHWTYV
-432 GDEAADGTYTLHLLD
+432 GDEAADGTYTIYVLD
-447 AEGKAVASYP
+447 AEGNAVASYP

-463 DEQYICGDLTPETA
+463 DEQYICSDLSPETA
-477 YTYYVASKSL
+477 YTYYVKSKTL
-487 TSDKINVTT
+487 TSGKINVTT
-496 AAPIPSIEFM
+496 AAPIPSIDFM

-518 TPSEAEELIVEVENI
+518 IPSEAEELLVGVENI
-533 NSDIT
+533 TSDIT

-543 PFELSTNKADWAQKI
+543 PFELSSDKAEWSQKI

-586 AKTDKGE
+586 ATTAKGE

-617 AATTKSG
+617 AEASG
-624 YDDATVQGT
+624 SYSKNTVKGT

-639 HDAGVFAESKKAYK
+639 HDAGVFAESKKAYE

-663 ASSSFATAED
+663 ASSSFETAED

-688 DGAEACTFKVDC
+688 EGDAACEFKVEC
-700 STDGG
+700 TGDGG
-705 NNWKTAA
+705 NNWKTVA
-712 TITLPKG
+712 TVTLPKG
-719 EGYKKYTVTANVS
+719 EVYKKYTVTANVS

-739 AQTAGNR
+739 VQTAGAR
-746 AQFDNIAISHYRGG
+746 AHFDNIAISHYRGG
-760 IEGVESDYHAW
+760 IAGVESDYHAW
-771 TAYSLNGQLIVSL
+771 TAYSLNGQLVVSL
-784 IEQAKVQI
+784 SEQAEVQV

-804 LNAGDNALDL
+804 LNDGDNALDL

>member
-1 MGTEFDT
+1 
-8 LRATEHYY
+8 
-16 KKPKHIKQQTNRIM
+16 M

-83 VGYNGLLS
+83 VGYDGLWN

-96 DVYPDGTIWDM
+96 DVYPGTADIWDM

-113 KPGTTCGNYKKVGDC
+113 KTSDKHCGNYKKVGDC

-142 AQPMYSEAFHIYP
+142 AKPMYSDAFHLYP

-173 KGTTLPSNGN
+173 NGTTLPSNGS
-183 VKALGRLGDCT
+183 VKALGRLGSCT

-226 QIAGWNSKMLA
+226 KIAGWKSPMLS
-237 GNSYPVFSSWAIN
+237 GNSYPAFSSWAIN

-296 KGQNWSTS
+296 KGQNWSTN

-343 EAISVSVSGTGFAAG
+343 EAISVSVSGAGFAAG

-365 ASMTTDGTTL
+365 ASMTTDGAIL
-375 TLTYT
+375 TLNYT
-380 APAAGAATG
+380 APAAGVAVG

-423 SFVAHWTYV
+423 SFTAHWTYV
-432 GDEAADGTYTLHLLD
+432 GDEAADGTYTIYVLD
-447 AEGKAVASYP
+447 AEGNAVASYP

-463 DEQYICGDLTPETA
+463 DEQYICSDLSPETA
-477 YTYYVASKSL
+477 YTYYVKSKTL
-487 TSDKINVTT
+487 TSGKINVTT
-496 AAPIPSIEFM
+496 AAPIPSIDFM

-518 TPSEAEELIVEVENI
+518 IPSEAEELLVGVENI
-533 NSDIT
+533 TSDIT

-543 PFELSTNKADWAQKI
+543 PFELSSDKAEWSQKI

-586 AKTDKGE
+586 ATTAKGE

-606 TEAIDFFEDFE
+606 TEAIDFVEDFE
-617 AATTKSG
+617 AEASG
-624 YDDATVQGT
+624 SYNKNTVKGT

-639 HDAGVFAESKKAYK
+639 HDAGVFAESKKAYE

-663 ASSSFATAED
+663 ASSSFETAED

-688 DGAEACTFKVDC
+688 DGDAACEFKVEC
-700 STDGG
+700 SGDGG
-705 NNWKTAA
+705 NNWKTVA
-712 TITLPKG
+712 TVTLPKG
-719 EGYKKYTVTANVS
+719 EAYKKYTVTANVS

-739 AQTAGNR
+739 VQTAGAR
-746 AQFDNIAISHYRGG
+746 AHFDNIAISHYRGG
-760 IEGVESDYHAW
+760 IAGVESDYHAW
-771 TAYSLNGQLIVSL
+771 TAYSLNGQLVVSL
-784 IEQAKVQI
+784 SEQAEVQV

>member
-1 MGTEFDT
+1 
-8 LRATEHYY
+8 
-16 KKPKHIKQQTNRIM
+16 M

-96 DVYPDGTIWDM
+96 DVYSDGTIWDM

-113 KPGTTCGNYKKVGDC
+113 KPGITCGNYKKVGDC

-173 KGTTLPSNGN
+173 NGTTLPSNGS
-183 VKALGRLGDCT
+183 VKALGRLGSCT

-226 QIAGWNSKMLA
+226 KIAGWNSKMLA
-237 GNSYPVFSSWAIN
+237 GNNYPAFSSWAIN

-296 KGQNWSTS
+296 KGQNWSTN

-312 LPTDGSTVDF
+312 LPSDGSTVDF

-343 EAISVSVSGTGFAAG
+343 EAISVSVSGAGFAAG

-365 ASMTTDGTTL
+365 ASMTTDGAIL
-375 TLTYT
+375 TLNYT
-380 APAAGAATG
+380 APAAGVAVG

-423 SFVAHWTYV
+423 SFTAHWTYV
-432 GDEAADGTYTLHLLD
+432 GDEAADGTYTIYVLD
-447 AEGKAVASYP
+447 AEGNAVASYP

-463 DEQYICGDLTPETA
+463 DEQYICSDLSPETA
-477 YTYYVASKSL
+477 YTYYVKSKTL
-487 TSDKINVTT
+487 TSGKINVTT
-496 AAPIPSIEFM
+496 AAPIPSIDFM
-506 HDGELSLVAEPG
+506 YDGELSLVAEPG
-518 TPSEAEELIVEVENI
+518 IPSEAEELLVGVENI
-533 NSDIT
+533 TSDIT

-543 PFELSTNKADWAQKI
+543 PFELSSDKAEWSQKI

-586 AKTDKGE
+586 ATTAKGE

-606 TEAIDFFEDFE
+606 TEAIDFVEDFE
-617 AATTKSG
+617 AEASG
-624 YDDATVQGT
+624 SYNKNTVKGT

-639 HDAGVFAESKKAYK
+639 HDAGVFAESKKAYE

-663 ASSSFATAED
+663 ASSSFETAED

-688 DGAEACTFKVDC
+688 DGDAACEFKVEC
-700 STDGG
+700 SGDGA
-705 NNWKTAA
+705 NNWKTVAN
-712 TITLPKG
+712 ITLPKG
-719 EGYKKYTVTANVS
+719 EAYKKYTVTANVS

-739 AQTAGNR
+739 VQTAGAR
-746 AQFDNIAISHYRGG
+746 AHFDNIAISHYRGG
-760 IEGVESDYHAW
+760 IAGVESDYHAW
-771 TAYSLNGQLIVSL
+771 TAYSLNGQLVVSL
-784 IEQAKVQI
+784 SEQAEVQV

>member
-1 MGTEFDT
+1 
-8 LRATEHYY
+8 
-16 KKPKHIKQQTNRIM
+16 M

-38 VLALALASTA
+38 VLTLALVSTA
-48 VAFAA
+48 AAFAA

-83 VGYNGLLS
+83 VGYNGLLK

-96 DVYPDGTIWDM
+96 DAYPDGTIWDM

-113 KPGTTCGNYKKVGDC
+113 KFGTTCGNYSKVGDC

-263 KELDRQEVVYGAQH
+263 KELDRQEAVYDAQH

-296 KGQNWSTS
+296 KGQNWSTN

-312 LPTDGSTVDF
+312 LPMDGSTVDF
-322 GVTAVGLARTKAVTV
+322 GVTAVSLARTKTVTV

-343 EAISVSVSGTGFAAG
+343 EAINVSVSGTGFAATA
-358 TTSIAAD
+358 TTIAAD
-365 ASMTTDGTTL
+365 AAMTTDGTTL

-380 APAAGAATG
+380 ASAAGAATG
-389 TLTLTSGTAKTTVK
+389 TLVLTSGTAKATVK

-432 GDEAADGTYTLHLLD
+432 GDEAADGTYTLYLLD

-463 DEQYICGDLTPETA
+463 DEQYVCGDLSPESV
-477 YTYYVASKSL
+477 YTYYVASKTL
-487 TSDKINVTT
+487 TSNKINVTT
-496 AAPIPSIEFM
+496 AAPIPSIEFL

-518 TPSEAEELIVEVENI
+518 TPSEAEELIVEIENI

-543 PFELSTNKADWAQKI
+543 PFELSTDKAEWSQKI

-572 SAKAGTFASSIIAT
+572 SAKAGTFASSIVAT

-606 TEAIDFFEDFE
+606 AEAIDFFEDFE
-617 AATTKSG
+617 TAANGNYSAATVK
-624 YDDATVQGT
+624 GT

-639 HDAGVFAESKKAYK
+639 NDAGVFAESKKAYA
-653 GSNYMRLGKS
+653 GSNYMRMGKTS
-663 ASSSFATAED
+663 SSSFETAED

-688 DGAEACTFKVDC
+688 DGDAACEFKVEC

-705 NNWKTAA
+705 NNWKPAA
-712 TITLPKG
+712 TITMPKG

-739 AQTAGNR
+739 AQTAGSR
-746 AQFDNIAISHYRGG
+746 AHFDNIAMTHYRGG

-771 TAYSLNGQLIVSL
+771 TAYSLNGQLVVSL
-784 IEQAKVQI
+784 TEQADVQI

>member
-1 MGTEFDT
+1 
-8 LRATEHYY
+8 
-16 KKPKHIKQQTNRIM
+16 M

-96 DVYPDGTIWDM
+96 DVYSDGTIWDM

-113 KPGTTCGNYKKVGDC
+113 KPGITCGNYKKVGDC

-142 AQPMYSEAFHIYP
+142 AQPMFSEAFHIYP

-173 KGTTLPSNGN
+173 NGTTLPSNGS
-183 VKALGRLGDCT
+183 VKALGRLGNCT

-226 QIAGWNSKMLA
+226 KIAGWNSKMLA

-296 KGQNWSTS
+296 KGQNWSTN

-312 LPTDGSTVDF
+312 IPTDGSIVDF

-343 EAISVSVSGTGFAAG
+343 EAISVSVSGAGFTAG

-365 ASMTTDGTTL
+365 ASMTTDGAIL
-375 TLTYT
+375 TLNYT
-380 APAAGAATG
+380 APAAGVAVG

-423 SFVAHWTYV
+423 SFTAHWTYV
-432 GDEAADGTYTLHLLD
+432 GDEAADGTYTIYVLD
-447 AEGKAVASYP
+447 AEGNAVTSYP

-463 DEQYICGDLTPETA
+463 DEQYICGDLSPETA
-477 YTYYVASKSL
+477 YTYYVKSKTL
-487 TSDKINVTT
+487 TSGKINVTT
-496 AAPIPSIEFM
+496 AAPIPSIDFM

-518 TPSEAEELIVEVENI
+518 IPSEAEELLVGVENI
-533 NSDIT
+533 TSDIT

-543 PFELSTNKADWAQKI
+543 PFELSSDKAEWSQKI

-586 AKTDKGE
+586 ATTAKGE

-606 TEAIDFFEDFE
+606 TEAIDFVEDFE
-617 AATTKSG
+617 AEASG
-624 YDDATVQGT
+624 SYSKNTVKGT

-639 HDAGVFAESKKAYK
+639 HDAGVFAESKKAYE

-663 ASSSFATAED
+663 ASSSFETAED

-688 DGAEACTFKVDC
+688 DGDAACEFKVEC
-700 STDGG
+700 SGDGG
-705 NNWKTAA
+705 NNWKTVA
-712 TITLPKG
+712 TVTLPKG
-719 EGYKKYTVTANVS
+719 EAYKKYTVTANVS

-739 AQTAGNR
+739 VQTAGAR
-746 AQFDNIAISHYRGG
+746 AHFDNIAISHYRGG
-760 IEGVESDYHAW
+760 IAGVESDYHAW
-771 TAYSLNGQLIVSL
+771 TAYSLNGQLVVSL
-784 IEQAKVQI
+784 SEQAEVQV

>member
-1 MGTEFDT
+1 
-8 LRATEHYY
+8 
-16 KKPKHIKQQTNRIM
+16 M

-96 DVYPDGTIWDM
+96 DVYSDGTIWDM

-113 KPGTTCGNYKKVGDC
+113 KPGITCGNYKKVGDC

-173 KGTTLPSNGN
+173 NGTTLPSNGS
-183 VKALGRLGDCT
+183 VKALGRLGSCT

-226 QIAGWNSKMLA
+226 KIAGWNSKMLA
-237 GNSYPVFSSWAIN
+237 GNNYPAFSSWAIN

-296 KGQNWSTS
+296 KGQNWSTN

-343 EAISVSVSGTGFAAG
+343 EAISVSVSGAGFAAG

-365 ASMTTDGTTL
+365 ASMTTDGAIL
-375 TLTYT
+375 TLNYT
-380 APAAGAATG
+380 APAAGVAVG

-423 SFVAHWTYV
+423 SFTAHWTYV
-432 GDEAADGTYTLHLLD
+432 GDEAADGTYTIYVLD
-447 AEGKAVASYP
+447 AEGNAVASYP

-463 DEQYICGDLTPETA
+463 DEQYICSDLSPETA
-477 YTYYVASKSL
+477 YTYYVKSKTL
-487 TSDKINVTT
+487 TSGKINVTT
-496 AAPIPSIEFM
+496 AAPIPSIDFM

-518 TPSEAEELIVEVENI
+518 IPSEAEELLVGVENI
-533 NSDIT
+533 TSDIT

-543 PFELSTNKADWAQKI
+543 PFELSSDKAEWSQKI

-586 AKTDKGE
+586 ATTAKGE

-606 TEAIDFFEDFE
+606 TEAIDFVEDFE
-617 AATTKSG
+617 AEASG
-624 YDDATVQGT
+624 SYNKNTVKGT

-639 HDAGVFAESKKAYK
+639 HDAGVFAESKKAYE

-663 ASSSFATAED
+663 ASSSFETAED

-688 DGAEACTFKVDC
+688 DGDAACEFKVEC
-700 STDGG
+700 SGDGG
-705 NNWKTAA
+705 NNWKTVA
-712 TITLPKG
+712 TVTLPKG
-719 EGYKKYTVTANVS
+719 EAYKKYTVTANVS

-739 AQTAGNR
+739 VQTAGAR
-746 AQFDNIAISHYRGG
+746 AHFDNIAISHYRGG
-760 IEGVESDYHAW
+760 IVGVESDYHAW
-771 TAYSLNGQLIVSL
+771 TAYSLNGQLVVSL
-784 IEQAKVQI
+784 SEQAEVQV

>member
-1 MGTEFDT
+1 
-8 LRATEHYY
+8 
-16 KKPKHIKQQTNRIM
+16 M

-68 ALLSALCKKVGPHTN
+68 ALLSALCKKVRDHT
-83 VGYNGLLS
+83 VVSYNGLWS

-96 DVYPDGTIWDM
+96 DVYSDGTIWDM

-113 KPGTTCGNYKKVGDC
+113 KPNTTCGNYTKVGDC

-142 AQPMYSEAFHIYP
+142 AKPMYSDAFHLYP

-160 NGQRSNFPYGECA
+160 NNQRSNYPYGECA
-173 KGTTLPSNGN
+173 NGTTLPSSGS
-183 VKALGRLGDCT
+183 VKALGRLGSCT

-226 QIAGWNSKMLA
+226 KIAGWNSKMLA
-237 GNSYPVFSSWAIN
+237 GNNYPAFSPWAIN

-296 KGQNWSTS
+296 KGQNWSTN

-322 GVTAVGLARTKAVTV
+322 GVTAVGSARTKAVTV

-343 EAISVSVSGTGFAAG
+343 EAISVSVSGAGFAAG

-365 ASMTTDGTTL
+365 ASMTTDGAIL
-375 TLTYT
+375 TLNYT
-380 APAAGAATG
+380 APAAGVAVG

-423 SFVAHWTYV
+423 SFTAHWTYV
-432 GDEAADGTYTLHLLD
+432 GDEAADGTYTIYVLD
-447 AEGKAVASYP
+447 AEGNAVASYP

-463 DEQYICGDLTPETA
+463 DEQYICSDLSPETA
-477 YTYYVASKSL
+477 YTYYVKSKTL
-487 TSDKINVTT
+487 TSGKINVTT
-496 AAPIPSIEFM
+496 AAPIPSIDFM

-518 TPSEAEELIVEVENI
+518 IPSEAEELLVGVENI
-533 NSDIT
+533 TSDIT

-543 PFELSTNKADWAQKI
+543 PFELSSDKAEWSQKI

-586 AKTDKGE
+586 ATTAKGE

-606 TEAIDFFEDFE
+606 TEAIDFVEDFE
-617 AATTKSG
+617 AEASG
-624 YDDATVQGT
+624 SYNKNTVKGT

-639 HDAGVFAESKKAYK
+639 HDAGVFAESKKAYE

-663 ASSSFATAED
+663 ASSSFETAED

-688 DGAEACTFKVDC
+688 DGDAACEFKVEC
-700 STDGG
+700 SGDGG
-705 NNWKTAA
+705 NNWKTVA

-719 EGYKKYTVTANVS
+719 EAYKKYTVTANVS

-739 AQTAGNR
+739 VQTAGAR
-746 AQFDNIAISHYRGG
+746 AHFDNIAISHYRGG
-760 IEGVESDYHAW
+760 IAGVESDYHAW
-771 TAYSLNGQLIVSL
+771 TAYSLNGQLVVSL
-784 IEQAKVQI
+784 GEQAEVQV

>member
-1 MGTEFDT
+1 
-8 LRATEHYY
+8 
-16 KKPKHIKQQTNRIM
+16 M

-38 VLALALASTA
+38 VLTLALASTA

-68 ALLSALCKKVGPHTN
+68 ALLSALCKKVGPHKN
-83 VGYNGLLS
+83 IGYNGLLA

-113 KPGTTCGNYKKVGDC
+113 KPGTTCGNYSKVGDC

-173 KGTTLPSNGN
+173 NGTTLSSSGS

-226 QIAGWNSKMLA
+226 KIAGWNSRMLA

-250 LLLKWHREDPVSQ
+250 LLLKWHRQDPVSQ
-263 KELDRQEVVYGAQH
+263 KELDRQEVVYGAQG

-286 ELAEYIWGNK
+286 ELVEYLWGDK
-296 KGQNWSTS
+296 KGQNWSTN

-312 LPTDGSTVDF
+312 LPVAGSTVDF
-322 GVTAVGLARTKAVTV
+322 GVTAVGLARTKTVTV

-343 EAISVSVSGTGFAAG
+343 NAISISVSGTGFAA
-358 TTSIAAD
+358 TVNTLAAD
-365 ASMTTDGTTL
+365 AAMTTDGTTL

-380 APAAGAATG
+380 AAAAGTATG
-389 TLTLTSGTAKTTVK
+389 TLTLTSGTAKTAVK

-423 SFVAHWTYV
+423 SFTAHWTYV
-432 GDEAADGTYTLHLLD
+432 GDEAADGTYTLYLLD

-463 DEQYICGDLTPETA
+463 DEQYVCGDLSPETS
-477 YTYYVASKSL
+477 YTYYVASKTL
-487 TSDKINVTT
+487 TSNKINVTT
-496 AAPIPSIEFM
+496 AAPIPSIEFL

-518 TPSEAEELIVEVENI
+518 TPSEAEELLVAIENL

-538 IEVKA
+538 IEVNA
-543 PFELSTNKADWAQKI
+543 PFELSSDKAEWSQKI

-586 AKTDKGE
+586 ATTAKGE

-606 TEAIDFFEDFE
+606 AEAIDFFEDFE
-617 AATTKSG
+617 AAANG
-624 YDDATVQGT
+624 NYDAATVQGT

-639 HDAGVFAESKKAYK
+639 HDAGVFNEKKAYA
-653 GSNYMRLGKS
+653 GSNYMRLGKTS
-663 ASSSFATAED
+663 SSSFETAED

-688 DGAEACTFKVDC
+688 DGDEACDFKVEC
-700 STDGG
+700 SNDGG
-705 NNWKTAA
+705 NNWKTVA

-719 EGYKKYTVTANVS
+719 EAYKKYTATANVS

-739 AQTAGNR
+739 VQTAGKR
-746 AQFDNIAISHYRGG
+746 ALFDNIAISHYRGG

-784 IEQAKVQI
+784 TEQADVQI

-814 AKGLYIVVVDDFSRR
+814 AKGLYIVVVEDFSRR

>member
-1 MGTEFDT
+1 
-8 LRATEHYY
+8 
-16 KKPKHIKQQTNRIM
+16 M

-68 ALLSALCKKVGPHTN
+68 ALLSALCKKVGDHT
-83 VGYNGLLS
+83 VVSYNGLWS

-113 KPGTTCGNYKKVGDC
+113 KPNTTCGNYSKVGDC

-142 AQPMYSEAFHIYP
+142 AKPMYSDAFHLYP

-160 NGQRSNFPYGECA
+160 NNQRSNYPYGECA
-173 KGTTLPSNGN
+173 NGTTLPSSGS

-226 QIAGWNSKMLA
+226 KIAGWNSKMLA
-237 GNSYPVFSSWAIN
+237 GNSYPAFSPWAIN

-296 KGQNWSTS
+296 KGQNWSAN

-343 EAISVSVSGTGFAAG
+343 EAISVSVSGAGFAAG

-365 ASMTTDGTTL
+365 ASMTTDGAIL
-375 TLTYT
+375 TLNYT
-380 APAAGAATG
+380 APAAGVAVG

-423 SFVAHWTYV
+423 SFIAHWTYV
-432 GDEAADGTYTLHLLD
+432 GDEAADGTYTIYVLD
-447 AEGKAVASYP
+447 AEGNAVASYP

-463 DEQYICGDLTPETA
+463 DEQYICSDLSPETA
-477 YTYYVASKSL
+477 YTYYVKSKTL
-487 TSDKINVTT
+487 TSGKINVTT
-496 AAPIPSIEFM
+496 AAPIPSIDFM

-518 TPSEAEELIVEVENI
+518 IPSEAEELLVGVENI
-533 NSDIT
+533 TSDIT

-543 PFELSTNKADWAQKI
+543 PFELSSDKAEWSQKI

-586 AKTDKGE
+586 ATTAKGE

-617 AATTKSG
+617 AEASG
-624 YDDATVQGT
+624 SYSKNTVKGT

-639 HDAGVFAESKKAYK
+639 HDAGVFAESKKAYE

-663 ASSSFATAED
+663 ASSSFETAED

-688 DGAEACTFKVDC
+688 EGDAACEFKVEC
-700 STDGG
+700 TGDGG
-705 NNWKTAA
+705 NNWKTVA
-712 TITLPKG
+712 TVTLPKG
-719 EGYKKYTVTANVS
+719 EVYKKYTVTANVS

-739 AQTAGNR
+739 VQTAGAR
-746 AQFDNIAISHYRGG
+746 AHFDNIAISHYRGG
-760 IEGVESDYHAW
+760 IAGVESDYHAW
-771 TAYSLNGQLIVSL
+771 TAYSLNGQLVVSL
-784 IEQAKVQI
+784 SEQAEVQV

-804 LNAGDNALDL
+804 LNDGDNALDL

>member
-1 MGTEFDT
+1 
-8 LRATEHYY
+8 
-16 KKPKHIKQQTNRIM
+16 M

-96 DVYPDGTIWDM
+96 DVYSDGTIWDM

-113 KPGTTCGNYKKVGDC
+113 KPGITCGNYKKVGDC

-173 KGTTLPSNGN
+173 NGTTLPSNGS
-183 VKALGRLGDCT
+183 VKALGRLGSCT

-226 QIAGWNSKMLA
+226 KIAGWNSKMLA
-237 GNSYPVFSSWAIN
+237 GNNYPAFSSWAIN

-296 KGQNWSTS
+296 KGQNWSTN

-343 EAISVSVSGTGFAAG
+343 EAISVSVSGAGFAAG

-365 ASMTTDGTTL
+365 ASMTTDGAIL
-375 TLTYT
+375 TLNYT
-380 APAAGAATG
+380 APAAGVAVG

-423 SFVAHWTYV
+423 SFTAHWTYV
-432 GDEAADGTYTLHLLD
+432 SDEAADGTYTIYVLD
-447 AEGKAVASYP
+447 AEGNAVASYP

-463 DEQYICGDLTPETA
+463 DEQYICGDLSPETA
-477 YTYYVASKSL
+477 YTYYVKSKTL
-487 TSDKINVTT
+487 TSGKINVTT
-496 AAPIPSIEFM
+496 AAPIPSIDFM

-518 TPSEAEELIVEVENI
+518 IPSEAEELLVGVENI
-533 NSDIT
+533 TSDIT

-543 PFELSTNKADWAQKI
+543 PFELSSDKAEWSQKI

-586 AKTDKGE
+586 ATTAKGE

-606 TEAIDFFEDFE
+606 TEAIDFVEDFE
-617 AATTKSG
+617 AEASG
-624 YDDATVQGT
+624 SYSKNTVKGT

-639 HDAGVFAESKKAYK
+639 HDAGVFAESKKAYE

-663 ASSSFATAED
+663 ASSSFETAED

-688 DGAEACTFKVDC
+688 DGDAACEFKVEC
-700 STDGG
+700 SGDGG
-705 NNWKTAA
+705 NNWKTVA
-712 TITLPKG
+712 TVTLPKG
-719 EGYKKYTVTANVS
+719 EAYKKYTVTANVS

-739 AQTAGNR
+739 VQTAGAR
-746 AQFDNIAISHYRGG
+746 AHFDNIAISHYRGG
-760 IEGVESDYHAW
+760 IAGVESDYHAW
-771 TAYSLNGQLIVSL
+771 TAYSLNGQLVVSL
-784 IEQAKVQI
+784 SEQAEVQV

>member
-1 MGTEFDT
+1 
-8 LRATEHYY
+8 
-16 KKPKHIKQQTNRIM
+16 M

-68 ALLSALCKKVGPHTN
+68 ALLSALCKKVRDHT
-83 VGYNGLLS
+83 VVSYNGLWS

-96 DVYPDGTIWDM
+96 DVYSDGTIWDM

-113 KPGTTCGNYKKVGDC
+113 KPNTTCGNYTKVGDC

-142 AQPMYSEAFHIYP
+142 AKPMYSDAFHLYP

-160 NGQRSNFPYGECA
+160 NNQRSNYPYGECA
-173 KGTTLPSNGN
+173 NGTTLPSSGS
-183 VKALGRLGDCT
+183 VKALGRLGSCT

-226 QIAGWNSKMLA
+226 KIAGWKSKMLA
-237 GNSYPVFSSWAIN
+237 GNSYPAFSSWAIN

-296 KGQNWSTS
+296 KGQNWSTN

-343 EAISVSVSGTGFAAG
+343 EAISVSVSGAGFAAG

-365 ASMTTDGTTL
+365 ASMTTDGAIL
-375 TLTYT
+375 TLNYT
-380 APAAGAATG
+380 APAAGVAVG

-423 SFVAHWTYV
+423 SFTAHWTYV
-432 GDEAADGTYTLHLLD
+432 GDEAADGTYTIYVLD
-447 AEGKAVASYP
+447 AEGNAVASYP

-463 DEQYICGDLTPETA
+463 DEQYICSDLSPETA
-477 YTYYVASKSL
+477 YTYYVKSKTL
-487 TSDKINVTT
+487 TSGKINVTT
-496 AAPIPSIEFM
+496 AAPIPSIDFM

-518 TPSEAEELIVEVENI
+518 IPSEAEELLVGVENI
-533 NSDIT
+533 TSDIT

-543 PFELSTNKADWAQKI
+543 PFELSSDKAEWSQKI

-586 AKTDKGE
+586 ATTAKGE

-606 TEAIDFFEDFE
+606 TEAIDFVEDFE
-617 AATTKSG
+617 AEASG
-624 YDDATVQGT
+624 SYNKNTVKGT

-639 HDAGVFAESKKAYK
+639 HDAGVFAESKKAYE

-663 ASSSFATAED
+663 ASSSFETAED

-688 DGAEACTFKVDC
+688 DGDAACEFKVEC
-700 STDGG
+700 SGDGG
-705 NNWKTAA
+705 NNWKTVA

-719 EGYKKYTVTANVS
+719 EAYKKYTVTANVS

-739 AQTAGNR
+739 VQTAGAR
-746 AQFDNIAISHYRGG
+746 AHFDNIAISHYRGG
-760 IEGVESDYHAW
+760 IVGVESDYHAW
-771 TAYSLNGQLIVSL
+771 TAYSLNGQLVVSL
-784 IEQAKVQI
+784 SEQAEVQV

>member
-1 MGTEFDT
+1 
-8 LRATEHYY
+8 
-16 KKPKHIKQQTNRIM
+16 M

-96 DVYPDGTIWDM
+96 DVYSDGTIWDM

-113 KPGTTCGNYKKVGDC
+113 KPGITCGNYKKVGDC

-173 KGTTLPSNGN
+173 NGTTLPSNGS
-183 VKALGRLGDCT
+183 VKALGRLGSCT

-226 QIAGWNSKMLA
+226 KIAGWNSKMLA
-237 GNSYPVFSSWAIN
+237 GNNYPAFSSWAIN

-296 KGQNWSTS
+296 KGQNWSTN

-343 EAISVSVSGTGFAAG
+343 EAISVSVSGAGFAAG

-365 ASMTTDGTTL
+365 ASMTTDGAIL
-375 TLTYT
+375 TLNYT
-380 APAAGAATG
+380 APAAGVAVG

-423 SFVAHWTYV
+423 SFTAHWTYV
-432 GDEAADGTYTLHLLD
+432 GDEAADGTYTIYVLD
-447 AEGKAVASYP
+447 AEGNAVASYP
-457 RTVKAK
+457 RMVKAK
-463 DEQYICGDLTPETA
+463 DEQYICSDLSPETA
-477 YTYYVASKSL
+477 YTYYVKSKTL
-487 TSDKINVTT
+487 TSGKINVTT
-496 AAPIPSIEFM
+496 AAPIPSIDFM

-518 TPSEAEELIVEVENI
+518 IPSEAEELLVGVENI
-533 NSDIT
+533 TSDIT

-543 PFELSTNKADWAQKI
+543 PFELSSDKAEWSQKI

-586 AKTDKGE
+586 ATTAKGE

-606 TEAIDFFEDFE
+606 TEAIDFVEDFE
-617 AATTKSG
+617 AEASG
-624 YDDATVQGT
+624 SYNKNTVKGT

-639 HDAGVFAESKKAYK
+639 HDAGVFAESKKAYE

-663 ASSSFATAED
+663 ASSSFETAED

-688 DGAEACTFKVDC
+688 DGDAACEFKVEC
-700 STDGG
+700 SGDGA
-705 NNWKTAA
+705 NNWKTVAN
-712 TITLPKG
+712 ITLPKG
-719 EGYKKYTVTANVS
+719 EAYKKYTVTANVS

-739 AQTAGNR
+739 VQTAGAR
-746 AQFDNIAISHYRGG
+746 AHFDNIAISHYRGG
-760 IEGVESDYHAW
+760 IAGVESDYHAW
-771 TAYSLNGQLIVSL
+771 TAYSLNGQLVVSL
-784 IEQAKVQI
+784 SEQAEVQV

>member
-1 MGTEFDT
+1 
-8 LRATEHYY
+8 
-16 KKPKHIKQQTNRIM
+16 M

-53 EPAGYYSTCENKSGA
+53 ESAGYYSTCENKSGA

-113 KPGTTCGNYKKVGDC
+113 KPGVTCGNYKKVGDC

-173 KGTTLPSNGN
+173 KGTTLPSNGS

-208 YKGDFARS
+208 YQGDFARS

-237 GNSYPVFSSWAIN
+237 GNSYPAFSSWAIN

-296 KGQNWSTS
+296 KGQNWSTN

-312 LPTDGSTVDF
+312 LPMDGSTVDF
-322 GVTAVGLARTKAVTV
+322 GATAVGLARTKAVTV

-343 EAISVSVSGTGFAAG
+343 EAISVSVSGAGFTAG

-365 ASMTTDGTTL
+365 ASMTTDGAIL
-375 TLTYT
+375 TLNYT
-380 APAAGAATG
+380 APAAGVAVG

-423 SFVAHWTYV
+423 SFTAHWTYV
-432 GDEAADGTYTLHLLD
+432 GDEAADGTYTIYVLD

-496 AAPIPSIEFM
+496 AAPIPSIDFM
-506 HDGELSLVAEPG
+506 YDGELSLVAEPG
-518 TPSEAEELIVEVENI
+518 IPSEAEELLVGVENI
-533 NSDIT
+533 TSDIT

-543 PFELSTNKADWAQKI
+543 PFELSSDKAEWSQKI

-586 AKTDKGE
+586 ATTAKGE

-617 AATTKSG
+617 AEASG
-624 YDDATVQGT
+624 SYSKNTVKGT

-639 HDAGVFAESKKAYK
+639 HDAGVFAESKKAYA

-663 ASSSFATAED
+663 ASSSFETAED

-688 DGAEACTFKVDC
+688 DGDAACEFKVEC
-700 STDGG
+700 SGDGG
-705 NNWKTAA
+705 NNWKTV
-712 TITLPKG
+712 TTVTLPKG
-719 EGYKKYTVTANVS
+719 EAYKKYTVTANVS

-739 AQTAGNR
+739 VQTAGAR
-746 AQFDNIAISHYRGG
+746 AHFDNIAISHYRGG
-760 IEGVESDYHAW
+760 IAGVESDYHAW
-771 TAYSLNGQLIVSL
+771 TAYSLNGQLVVSL
-784 IEQAKVQI
+784 SEQAEVQV

-804 LNAGDNALDL
+804 LNDGDNALDL

>member
-1 MGTEFDT
+1 
-8 LRATEHYY
+8 
-16 KKPKHIKQQTNRIM
+16 M

-53 EPAGYYSTCENKSGA
+53 EPTGYYSTCENKSGA
-68 ALLSALCKKVGPHTN
+68 ALLSALCKKVGSHTAL
-83 VGYNGLLS
+83 GYKTELLN

-113 KPGTTCGNYKKVGDC
+113 KPGTTCGNYSKVGDC

-142 AQPMYSEAFHIYP
+142 AMPMYSEAFHIYP

-173 KGTTLPSNGN
+173 NGTTLPSNGS
-183 VKALGRLGDCT
+183 VKALGRLGSCT

-226 QIAGWNSKMLA
+226 KIAGWNSKMLA
-237 GNSYPVFSSWAIN
+237 GNSYPAFSSWAIN

-296 KGQNWSTS
+296 KGQNWTTN

-343 EAISVSVSGTGFAAG
+343 EAISVSVSGAGFAAG

-365 ASMTTDGTTL
+365 ASMTTDGAIL
-375 TLTYT
+375 TLNYT
-380 APAAGAATG
+380 APAAGVAVG

-423 SFVAHWTYV
+423 SFTAHWTYV
-432 GDEAADGTYTLHLLD
+432 GDEAADGTYTIYVLD
-447 AEGKAVASYP
+447 AEGNAVASYP

-463 DEQYICGDLTPETA
+463 DEQYICSDLSPETA
-477 YTYYVASKSL
+477 YTYYVKSKTL
-487 TSDKINVTT
+487 TSGKINVTT
-496 AAPIPSIEFM
+496 AAPIPSIDFM

-518 TPSEAEELIVEVENI
+518 IPSEAEELLVGVENI
-533 NSDIT
+533 TSDIT

-543 PFELSTNKADWAQKI
+543 PFELSSDKAEWSQKI

-586 AKTDKGE
+586 ATTAKGE

-606 TEAIDFFEDFE
+606 TEAIDFVEDFE
-617 AATTKSG
+617 AEASG
-624 YDDATVQGT
+624 SYNKNTVKGT

-639 HDAGVFAESKKAYK
+639 HDAGVFAESKKAYE

-663 ASSSFATAED
+663 ASSSFETAED

-688 DGAEACTFKVDC
+688 DGDAACEFKVEC
-700 STDGG
+700 SGDGG
-705 NNWKTAA
+705 NNWKTVA

-719 EGYKKYTVTANVS
+719 EAYKKYTVTANVS

-739 AQTAGNR
+739 VQTAGAR
-746 AQFDNIAISHYRGG
+746 AHFDNIAISHYRGG
-760 IEGVESDYHAW
+760 IAGVESDYHAW
-771 TAYSLNGQLIVSL
+771 TAYSLNGQLVVSL
-784 IEQAKVQI
+784 CEQAEVQV

>member
-1 MGTEFDT
+1 
-8 LRATEHYY
+8 
-16 KKPKHIKQQTNRIM
+16 M

-68 ALLSALCKKVGPHTN
+68 ALLSALCKKVGSHTAL
-83 VGYNGLLS
+83 GYKTELLN

-113 KPGTTCGNYKKVGDC
+113 KPGTTCGNYSKVGDC

-142 AQPMYSEAFHIYP
+142 AMPMYSEAFHIYP

-173 KGTTLPSNGN
+173 NGTTLPSNGS
-183 VKALGRLGDCT
+183 VKALGRLGSCT

-226 QIAGWNSKMLA
+226 KIAGWNSKMLA
-237 GNSYPVFSSWAIN
+237 GNSYPAFSSWAIN

-296 KGQNWSTS
+296 KGQNWSTN

-343 EAISVSVSGTGFAAG
+343 EAISVSVSGAGFTAG

-365 ASMTTDGTTL
+365 ASMTTDGAIL
-375 TLTYT
+375 TLNYT
-380 APAAGAATG
+380 APAAGVAVG

-423 SFVAHWTYV
+423 SFTAHWTYV
-432 GDEAADGTYTLHLLD
+432 GDEAADGTYTIYVLD
-447 AEGKAVASYP
+447 AEGNAVASYP

-463 DEQYICGDLTPETA
+463 DEQYICSDLSPETA
-477 YTYYVASKSL
+477 YTYYVKSKTL
-487 TSDKINVTT
+487 TSGKINVTT
-496 AAPIPSIEFM
+496 AAPIPSIDFM

-518 TPSEAEELIVEVENI
+518 IPSEAEELLVGVENI
-533 NSDIT
+533 TSDIT

-543 PFELSTNKADWAQKI
+543 PFELSSDKAEWSQKI

-586 AKTDKGE
+586 ATTAKGE

-606 TEAIDFFEDFE
+606 TEAIDFVEDFE
-617 AATTKSG
+617 AEASG
-624 YDDATVQGT
+624 SYNKNTVKGT

-639 HDAGVFAESKKAYK
+639 HDAGVFAESKKAYE

-663 ASSSFATAED
+663 ASSSFETAED

-688 DGAEACTFKVDC
+688 DGDAACEFKVEC
-700 STDGG
+700 SGDGG
-705 NNWKTAA
+705 NNWKTVA

-719 EGYKKYTVTANVS
+719 EAYKKYTVTANVS

-739 AQTAGNR
+739 VQTAGAR
-746 AQFDNIAISHYRGG
+746 AHFDNIAISHYRGG
-760 IEGVESDYHAW
+760 IAGVESDYHAW
-771 TAYSLNGQLIVSL
+771 TAYSLNGQLVVSL
-784 IEQAKVQI
+784 GEQAEVQV

>member
-1 MGTEFDT
+1 
-8 LRATEHYY
+8 
-16 KKPKHIKQQTNRIM
+16 M

-113 KPGTTCGNYKKVGDC
+113 KPGITCGNYKKVGDC

-142 AQPMYSEAFHIYP
+142 AQPMFSEAFHIYP

-173 KGTTLPSNGN
+173 NGTTLPSNGS
-183 VKALGRLGDCT
+183 VKALGRLGSCT

-226 QIAGWNSKMLA
+226 KIAGWNSKMLA
-237 GNSYPVFSSWAIN
+237 GNNYPAFSSWAIN

-296 KGQNWSTS
+296 KGQNWSTN

-343 EAISVSVSGTGFAAG
+343 EAISVSVSGAGFAAG

-365 ASMTTDGTTL
+365 ASMTTDGAIL
-375 TLTYT
+375 TLNYT
-380 APAAGAATG
+380 APAAGVAVG

-423 SFVAHWTYV
+423 SFIAHWTYV
-432 GDEAADGTYTLHLLD
+432 GDEAADGTYTIYVLD
-447 AEGKAVASYP
+447 AEGNAVASYP

-463 DEQYICGDLTPETA
+463 DEQYICSDLSPETA
-477 YTYYVASKSL
+477 YTYYVKSKTL
-487 TSDKINVTT
+487 TSGKINVTT
-496 AAPIPSIEFM
+496 AAPIPSIDFM

-518 TPSEAEELIVEVENI
+518 IPSEAEELLVGVENI
-533 NSDIT
+533 TSDIT

-543 PFELSTNKADWAQKI
+543 PFELSSDKAEWSQKI

-586 AKTDKGE
+586 ATTAKGE

-606 TEAIDFFEDFE
+606 TEAIDFVEDFE
-617 AATTKSG
+617 AEASG
-624 YDDATVQGT
+624 SYNKNTVKGT

-639 HDAGVFAESKKAYK
+639 HDAGVFAESKKAYE

-663 ASSSFATAED
+663 ASSSFETAED
-673 IAGGVGEITFYAKAW
+673 IAGGVGEITVYAKAW
-688 DGAEACTFKVDC
+688 DGDAACEFKVEC
-700 STDGG
+700 SGDGG
-705 NNWKTAA
+705 NNWKTVA
-712 TITLPKG
+712 TVTLPKG
-719 EGYKKYTVTANVS
+719 EAYKKYTVTANVS

-739 AQTAGNR
+739 VQTAGAR
-746 AQFDNIAISHYRGG
+746 AHFDNIAISHYRGG
-760 IEGVESDYHAW
+760 IAGVESDYHAW
-771 TAYSLNGQLIVSL
+771 TAYSLNGQLVVSL
-784 IEQAKVQI
+784 SEQAEVQV

>member
-1 MGTEFDT
+1 
-8 LRATEHYY
+8 
-16 KKPKHIKQQTNRIM
+16 M
-30 ILRYLKGA
+30 ILRCLKGA

-53 EPAGYYSTCENKSGA
+53 EPTGYYSTCENKSGA
-68 ALLSALCKKVGPHTN
+68 ALLSALCKKVGSHTAL
-83 VGYNGLLS
+83 GYKTELLN

-113 KPGTTCGNYKKVGDC
+113 KPGTTCGNYSKVGDC

-142 AQPMYSEAFHIYP
+142 AMPMYSEAFHIYP

-173 KGTTLPSNGN
+173 NGTTLPSNGS
-183 VKALGRLGDCT
+183 VKALGRLGSCT

-226 QIAGWNSKMLA
+226 KIAGWNSKMLA
-237 GNSYPVFSSWAIN
+237 GNSYPAFSSWAIN

-296 KGQNWSTS
+296 KGQNWTTN

-343 EAISVSVSGTGFAAG
+343 EAISVSVSGAGFAAG

-365 ASMTTDGTTL
+365 ASMTTDGAIL
-375 TLTYT
+375 TLNYT
-380 APAAGAATG
+380 APAAGVAVG

-423 SFVAHWTYV
+423 SFTAHWTYV
-432 GDEAADGTYTLHLLD
+432 GDEAADGTYTIYVLD
-447 AEGKAVASYP
+447 AEGNAVASYP

-463 DEQYICGDLTPETA
+463 DEQYICSDLSPETA
-477 YTYYVASKSL
+477 YTYYVKSKTL
-487 TSDKINVTT
+487 TSGKINVTT
-496 AAPIPSIEFM
+496 AAPIPSIDFM

-518 TPSEAEELIVEVENI
+518 IPSEAEELLVGVENI
-533 NSDIT
+533 TSDIT

-543 PFELSTNKADWAQKI
+543 PFELSSDKAEWSQKI

-586 AKTDKGE
+586 ATTAKGE

-606 TEAIDFFEDFE
+606 TEAIDFVEDFE
-617 AATTKSG
+617 AEASG
-624 YDDATVQGT
+624 SYNKNTVKGT

-639 HDAGVFAESKKAYK
+639 HDAGVFAESKKAYE

-663 ASSSFATAED
+663 ASSSFETAED

-688 DGAEACTFKVDC
+688 DGDAACEFKVEC
-700 STDGG
+700 SGDGG
-705 NNWKTAA
+705 NNWKTVA

-719 EGYKKYTVTANVS
+719 EAYKKYTVTANVS

-739 AQTAGNR
+739 VQTAGAR
-746 AQFDNIAISHYRGG
+746 AHFDNIAISHYRGG
-760 IEGVESDYHAW
+760 IAGVESDYHAW
-771 TAYSLNGQLIVSL
+771 TAYSLNGQLVVSL
-784 IEQAKVQI
+784 GEQAEVQV